1 MVYISSR
8 KDLLDYC
15 KKKCLNPGGF
25 NEPVTLNSDFN
36 NLFDGKKSCEYLLN
50 DEDYLRHS
58 EYLDDTWDDW
68 DDEDDEDFE
77 YNPVKGHFCD
87 NGKLSRAE
95 REELYDLWSNGLF
108 GGFTSFNSEIIISPE
123 VKNISG
129 LLKGAT
135 SFNRALNIPEG
146 VEDVSWLFS
155 DCDSY
160 NQIPT
165 FPSTVTNMQYAFMNC
180 KHFNQ
185 CFIIPDGV
193 RNCEGLLVECIRYN
207 QPTSIP
213 SSVEN
218 CTYMFEGCVFFFYNQ
233 KTIIS
238 YGVKDCSH
246 MFEGCDSYNQDT
258 EIPDSVTKT
267 SYMFYGCKTFNSNTN
282 IPSWMIDYSEDL
294 IPPKPGMFA
303 NCRSFSEPGRYYKM
317 FYGCDS
323 LDWDKVY
330 IPTKYSDKILASV
343 RSCAYG
349 KSSHAKPIHLP
360 ENMPVDMSFPKDA
373 FKCESFNRPIPI
385 SKETSDGSLKL
396 NELSGTSL
404 FDGKETSDSLLKF
417 NELSRTSLFD
427 DKD

>member
-155 DCDSY
+155 DCDFY

-218 CTYMFEGCVFFFYNQ
+218 CTYMFEGCVFFF
-233 KTIIS
+233 IIRR
-238 YGVKDCSH
+238 
-246 MFEGCDSYNQDT
+246 
-258 EIPDSVTKT
+258 
-267 SYMFYGCKTFNSNTN
+267 
-282 IPSWMIDYSEDL
+282 L
-294 IPPKPGMFA
+294 
-303 NCRSFSEPGRYYKM
+303 
-317 FYGCDS
+317 
-323 LDWDKVY
+323 
-330 IPTKYSDKILASV
+330 
-343 RSCAYG
+343 
-349 KSSHAKPIHLP
+349 
-360 ENMPVDMSFPKDA
+360 
-373 FKCESFNRPIPI
+373 
-385 SKETSDGSLKL
+385 
-396 NELSGTSL
+396 
-404 FDGKETSDSLLKF
+404 
-417 NELSRTSLFD
+417 
-427 DKD
+427 